1 MVGVVNI
8 RRDVDDKFYRYRMPE
23 LLTKIEGKGNGIKT
37 VIPNMSDV
45 AKALSRPPSYPT
57 KYFGCELGAQTTL
70 DDKRDRYI
78 VNGAH
83 QADRL
88 RELLFGFIDK
98 FVLCG
103 NCRNPETDLVIVKN
117 KETRSEDI
125 IRDCKACGA
134 QTAVDM
140 RHKLTPF
147 IVKTAPV
154 TKKGKKGE
162 GASANGAHAVAANA
176 NPVDEDG
183 SEGDEDGIQ
192 GAIDDDDSP
201 GESALANGG
210 WSVDTSE
217 DAVKARVKDLS
228 AKLQTAVLADDDSDE
243 DANSPYT
250 QIGQWAEAN
259 REEATAVSI
268 YKHAQEMGIEKK
280 HKTVQVLVQALF
292 TKNMPTEISKFAP
305 LFAKINNQS
314 EKHQKAFLGGLERLI
329 GVMHPE
335 LVPSIPKILM
345 LFYQADALDE
355 EVVKQW
361 GTHVS
366 KKYVDKETSKMV
378 RKASEPFLKWL
389 EEAEDD
395 EEDDEE

>member
-45 AKALSRPPSYPT
+45 ARALSRPPSYPT
-57 KYFGCELGAQTTL
+57 KFFGCELGAQTTL
-70 DDKRDRYI
+70 DEKKDRYI

-103 NCRNPETDLVIVKN
+103 ACRNPETDLIIVKN

-125 IRDCKACGA
+125 IRECKACGA
-134 QTAVDM
+134 STAVDM
-140 RHKLTPF
+140 RHKLTPY
-147 IVKTAPV
+147 IVKNPPT
-154 TKKGKKGE
+154 TNKKGKKGE
-162 GASANGAHAVAANA
+162 GASSNGAHAVAT
-176 NPVDEDG
+176 NPNLPDAEG
-183 SEGDEDGIQ
+183 SEGD
-192 GAIDDDDSP
+192 DDPSAAA
-201 GESALANGG
+201 ESLPVESSLANEG

-228 AKLQTAVLADDDSDE
+228 TKLQTTLIADEDSDE
-243 DANSPYT
+243 DANSPYS
-250 QIGQWAEAN
+250 QLGQWAEAN
-259 REEATAVSI
+259 RDEVNAVEV

-280 HKTVQVLVQALF
+280 HKTVQVLAQALF
-292 TKNMPTEISKFAP
+292 TKNMPSEISKFAP
-305 LFAKINNQS
+305 LFAKMNAQS

-335 LVPSIPKILM
+335 LVPSVPKILM
-345 LFYQADALDE
+345 QFYQADALEE
-355 EVVKQW
+355 EVIKQW

-389 EEAEDD
+389 DEADDDDSED
-395 EEDDEE
+395 EE